1 MANNRGKQFEAK
13 FKEDF
18 LKIPDSTIDRL
29 YDSVSGYKSISNI
42 CDFIGYRYPNIFY
55 LECKSHEGNTF
66 PFTKLTQYE
75 KLLPKVGIKGVR
87 AGAVIWAIDHQ
98 KVFYVPIST
107 ITKMKADG
115 KKSFHFVKDT
125 DIFSPYKVYEIPS
138 TLKRVFLDSD
148 YTILTTLQEG
158 E

>member
-1 MANNRGKQFEAK
+1 ME
-13 FKEDF
+13 
-18 LKIPDSTIDRL
+18 LVKILNILCAEKT
-29 YDSVSGYKSISNI
+29 VSGN
-42 CDFIGYRYPNIFY
+42 
-55 LECKSHEGNTF
+55 
-66 PFTKLTQYE
+66 E
-75 KLLPKVGIKGVR
+75 KNL
-87 AGAVIWAIDHQ
+87 
-98 KVFYVPIST
+98 IST